1 MKNISVALAISLI
14 SFSAIAQSI
23 DVGSAATGALLT
35 LATRGVIAFCLF
47 KLITLN
53 LTRKNIDTPYRAGRW
68 VGGFLMGLSILTY
81 QSHSKSDA
89 DFYFEIAIMAPAY
102 FVIGFCVGFFWRKFK
117 PLKVDVQKQFVNDE
131 IYWEQALAELNSSQK
146 NDGLWAKCFAESNG
160 DEAMA
165 KASYLTHT
173 ANKFKQ
179 NNNSENSNLENSNW
193 YKNKSLYLILAL
205 LFITL
210 VYATF
215 GNNKKVDAPNQIES
229 QSNNKQEF
237 VFVPLDEKEIIKRKI
252 SELNLLR
259 GYKNVQLLNT
269 YKITLQSLSD
279 KELEEVILIEEVKE
293 IKNKIAM
300 GKLTLQ
306 ELSDKQ
312 LLELV
317 AYEEFK
323 EKYSKQIR

>member
-1 MKNISVALAISLI
+1 MKMIKLVILTTALT

-23 DVGSAATGALLT
+23 DVGSAATEALLT
-35 LATRGVIAFCLF
+35 LATRGIIAFCLF

-53 LTRKNIDTPYRAGRW
+53 LTRKNIDTPYKAGRW

-102 FVIGFCVGFFWRKFK
+102 FVIGFGVGFLWRKFK
-117 PLKVDVQKQFVNDE
+117 PVKPVVQMQSVNDE

-146 NDGLWAKCFAESNG
+146 NDGLWAKCFADSNG
-160 DEAMA
+160 DEARA
-165 KASYLTHT
+165 KAAYLTQT
-173 ANKFKQ
+173 ANKLKKIGS
-179 NNNSENSNLENSNW
+179 SENLSSEKRIW
-193 YKNKSLYLILAL
+193 YKNNVLYLLVAISLIALAYT
-205 LFITL
+205 I
-210 VYATF
+210 F
-215 GNNKKVDAPNQIES
+215 GNNKRVDVANKIES
-229 QSNNKQEF
+229 QSNNKKEF

-259 GYKNVQLLNT
+259 GSKNVQLLNS

-306 ELSDKQ
+306 ELTDKQ

-317 AYEEFK
+317 AFEEFK
-323 EKYSKQIR
+323 EKHSK